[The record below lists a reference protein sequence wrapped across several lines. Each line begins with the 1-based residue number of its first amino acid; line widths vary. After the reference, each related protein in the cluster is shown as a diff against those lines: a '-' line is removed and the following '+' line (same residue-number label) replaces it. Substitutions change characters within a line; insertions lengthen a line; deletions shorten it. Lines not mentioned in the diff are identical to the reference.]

1 MSEIPI
7 SISNLNDFIFC
18 PLSIYFH
25 QLGSNLD
32 IMLYQSAKQIDGTIA
47 HQTVDT
53 QTYSSA
59 KNYLQGITVYCEKYN
74 LIGKIDI
81 LDLDKR
87 ALIERKN
94 FIKNIF
100 DGYIFQLYGQYFS
113 LIEMGYKVE
122 HLFLYSMKD
131 NKKYS
136 VALPNDDIE
145 MKNKFEI
152 LIIQMSNFKLEEFK
166 PMNQKKCQQCIY
178 KEMCDRSL
186 A

>member
-1 MSEIPI
+1 
-7 SISNLNDFIFC
+7 
-18 PLSIYFH
+18 
-25 QLGSNLD
+25 
-32 IMLYQSAKQIDGTIA
+32 MLYQSAKQIDGTTA

-59 KNYLQGITVYCEKYN
+59 KNCLQGITVYCEKYN

-81 LDLDKR
+81 LDLDKK

-113 LIEMGYKVE
+113 LVEMGYEVE

-131 NKKYS
+131 NKKYPIL
-136 VALPNDDIE
+136 LPNDNAE
-145 MKNKFEI
+145 MRGKFEL
-152 LIIQMSNFKLEEFK
+152 LIEKMNNFKLEEFK
-166 PMNQKKCQQCIY
+166 QTNLKKCQQCIY

-186 A
+186 T